1 MEKAEYHL
9 SIAKNIAEKHKV
21 DIRRLIKLMVVYG
34 VIMKKQNKFHE
45 AIEHLEKANELAKNR
60 NLPVL
65 QHDALYQLL
74 LCYTQIG
81 DQKKFNQMNL
91 EFFEVHK
98 KIEESNE
105 LKIYEVAGPSF
116 TAY

>member
-1 MEKAEYHL
+1 MRCPKE
-9 SIAKNIAEKHKV
+9 
-21 DIRRLIKLMVVYG
+21 
-34 VIMKKQNKFHE
+34 
-45 AIEHLEKANELAKNR
+45 NR
-60 NLPVL
+60 V
-65 QHDALYQLL
+65 A
-74 LCYTQIG
+74 G
-81 DQKKFNQMNL
+81 DHKKFNQMNI